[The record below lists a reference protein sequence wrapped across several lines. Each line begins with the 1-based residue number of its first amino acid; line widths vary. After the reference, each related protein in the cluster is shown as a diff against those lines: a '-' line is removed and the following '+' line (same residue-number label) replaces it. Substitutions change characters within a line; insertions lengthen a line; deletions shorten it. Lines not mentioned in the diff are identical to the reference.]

1 MFLKD
6 NQWSVSS
13 LFIYFIPQ
21 SYSSERWTWAIFV
34 TRFHTKHPQVEIIN
48 KAPLPKDSSL
58 LALSP
63 PLELFLISVPQAQHR
78 GCNLCAGRPSS
89 LALPACSGR
98 RQCVCTQFPP
108 LTYLCPSPSASS
120 CPPCHPSSFGKGRPA
135 ESTPLRGSI

>member
-1 MFLKD
+1 MFER
-6 NQWSVSS
+6 QPVVSF
-13 LFIYFIPQ
+13 FIFIDFIPQ
-21 SYSSERWTWAIFV
+21 SYGPEPWTRAIFV
-34 TRFHTKHPQVEIIN
+34 TRFHTKCPQVEIIN
-48 KAPLPKDSSL
+48 KALLQKDSSL

-89 LALPACSGR
+89 PALPACSGR
-98 RQCVCTQFPP
+98 RQCVRTQFPP

-120 CPPCHPSSFGKGRPA
+120 CPPCPLWSFGKGHPA

>member
-1 MFLKD
+1 MCLKD

-48 KAPLPKDSSL
+48 KAPLPKDSSH

-78 GCNLCAGRPSS
+78 GCNL
-89 LALPACSGR
+89 LP
-98 RQCVCTQFPP
+98 
-108 LTYLCPSPSASS
+108 
-120 CPPCHPSSFGKGRPA
+120 CPPCLLRKATVCLHPVPSTYLSLPLSFSFFMSTMPPVVIWKGSSCRKH
-135 ESTPLRGSI
+135 TT